1 MVARA
6 KVMPAE
12 GDGLHAGIAL
22 ASRCGGLVDIS
33 LRADAD
39 APLEPGGELP
49 FDDRTVRSLLLGDAV
64 AAFSVRDQVQLLAEI
79 RRILMPGARVLL
91 AEPRAAESHA
101 RLARGASLVGLAELP
116 VESAGIGW
124 MKRDTS
130 PDREPLVSILIP
142 SSNPRYFLECLDSAI
157 AQTYPKIEIII
168 CDDSEGDAI
177 PAMVAS
183 RAAQA
188 AIQYVKNPERLRA
201 RRNYEKCLSLARG
214 DFVKFL
220 NDDDVLECDCVRTLL
235 GAFLQVPD
243 LTLATSHRWRIDA
256 DSGMVEDMPATRP
269 VVDRDLVIGGLSL
282 ANAVIMYGLNFI
294 GEPTTAMFRRCD
306 LDRKSAQDDA
316 RPFQFNG
323 EEVRGAID
331 FALWSRL
338 LIQGNAAFFQARLS
352 RFRTHDQQ
360 GQAQPNVVARSI
372 VGIRGLQRQW
382 IELGLFRRFPPHLF
396 LCQPLPRDE
405 ADANKWWLAPVL
417 SLTPSPLSPP
427 DALRA
432 WRATKRHAF
441 DHP

>member
-1 MVARA
+1 MVAKA
-6 KVMPAE
+6 KVMPAG

-22 ASRCGGLVDIS
+22 ASRREGLADIS

-39 APLEPGGELP
+39 APLEPDGELP
-49 FDDRTVRSLLLGDAV
+49 FEDRAVRSLWLGDAV
-64 AAFSVRDQVQLLAEI
+64 AALSVRDQVQLLAEI
-79 RRILMPGARVLL
+79 RRVLMPGARVLL
-91 AEPRAAESHA
+91 DEPRAAATHA
-101 RLARGASLVGLAELP
+101 LLARWASLVGLAELP
-116 VESAGIGW
+116 VESAAVGW

-130 PDREPLVSILIP
+130 AGSEPLVSILIP

-157 AQTYPKIEIII
+157 AQTYPNIEIII
-168 CDDSEGDAI
+168 CDDSEGEAI

-201 RRNYEKCLSLARG
+201 RGNCEKCLSLARG
-214 DFVKFL
+214 EFVKFL
-220 NDDDVLECDCVRTLL
+220 NDDDVLEPDCVRTLL

-256 DSGMVEDMPATRP
+256 ASRVVEDMPATRP

-294 GEPTTAMFRRCD
+294 GEPTTAMFRRRD
-306 LDRKSAQDDA
+306 LDRKSAHEDA

-323 EEVRGAID
+323 AEVRGAFD
-331 FALWSRL
+331 FAIWSRL
-338 LIQGNAAFFQARLS
+338 LIQGNAAFFRARLS
-352 RFRTHDQQ
+352 RFRAHDEQ
-360 GQAQPNVVARSI
+360 GQARPEVVAQSI
-372 VGIRGLQRQW
+372 AGIRGLQRQW
-382 IELGLFRRFPPHLF
+382 IELGLFRRFPPHLL

-405 ADANKWWLAPVL
+405 ADANKWYLAPVL
-417 SLTPSPLSPP
+417 SRTPSQCSPP

-432 WRATKRHAF
+432 WRATKHHAL